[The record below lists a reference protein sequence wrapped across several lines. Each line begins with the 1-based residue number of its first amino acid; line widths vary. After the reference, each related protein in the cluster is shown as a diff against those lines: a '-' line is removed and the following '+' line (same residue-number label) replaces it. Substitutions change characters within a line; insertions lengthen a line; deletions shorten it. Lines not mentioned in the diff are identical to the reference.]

1 LSEAKSAGIPAADA
15 VRTLLGHVR
24 TAAAAN
30 RRPDLEAGVAA
41 ALQRLD
47 RPDTVVLVAGEF
59 KQGKSSLINA
69 LIGIAACPVDDDLAT
84 AAVTVVRHGPKVEIT
99 VRRRIGRDLVVDT
112 IAPDQLAD
120 FVTERGNPGNSRGV
134 EVIEIRLPNSLL
146 ERGWA
151 FIDTPGIGGLNAAQA
166 AAALA
171 FLPHAHAL
179 LFVTDASAELTNVE
193 LDFLVR
199 ARETGPT
206 ALLALSKTDLYPAW
220 RQIQATNERHL
231 AGRALQVR
239 GFPIS
244 STLRVA
250 ALARANQELNAE
262 SGIPPLL
269 AGLQDDVLEE
279 VRSGAVARATHDG
292 RRVIRQLRMPLERES
307 AALRDPARAT
317 ALEAELASAR
327 ERLAILRG
335 PGARWGQRLNDGFSE
350 LAAAVDYRFR
360 SAMRGTLRETEEAI
374 DKVDPADGWEQM
386 SSGLQAQVA
395 SAVGEISGQLVEGSG
410 AIREELATLIRDD
423 ALGSGRDPLPG
434 LDVGDLW
441 SGKEVARSA
450 VQAGVGMG
458 FGALRGAQSGV
469 LLLGMLGN
477 LFGLAL
483 IGPLLLGG
491 AALFAGK
498 SVLDERKRLLGQRR
512 QEARAAVRQYVDD
525 VQFEVG
531 TRMRDM
537 LRELQRDI
545 RDDTAARLEE
555 LQKTYSEAAT
565 RTDAALKR
573 DAAAQATRAAELE
586 QELKALADLDA
597 RLARVAAAAVEAPA
611 GSQAGPAA

>member
-1 LSEAKSAGIPAADA
+1 MSDAKPGRIPVAEAA
-15 VRTLLGHVR
+15 RTLLGHVR
-24 TAAAAN
+24 AAAVAN
-30 RRPDLEAGVAA
+30 KRPDLQAGVAA

-99 VRRRIGRDLVVDT
+99 VRRRVGRELVVDT

-134 EVIEIRLPNSLL
+134 EVIEIRVPNPLL
-146 ERGWA
+146 ELGWA

-171 FLPHAHAL
+171 FLPLAHAL
-179 LFVTDASAELTNVE
+179 LFVSDASAELTNVE

-199 ARETGPT
+199 ARDICPT
-206 ALLALSKTDLYPAW
+206 VLLALTKTDLYPAW

-231 AGRALQVR
+231 AGRALRAR
-239 GFPIS
+239 GFPVS
-244 STLRVA
+244 SMLRVA
-250 ALARANQELNAE
+250 AIARADEELNGE

-269 AGLQDDVLEE
+269 ARLQSDVLEE
-279 VRSGAVARATHDG
+279 VRSGAVARAIHDG
-292 RRVIRQLRMPLERES
+292 RRTIGQLRLPLERES
-307 AALRDPARAT
+307 AALRDPARAA

-327 ERLAILRG
+327 ERLAVLRG

-350 LAAAVDYRFR
+350 LAASVDYRFR
-360 SAMRGTLRETEEAI
+360 SAMRGTLRETEETI
-374 DKVDPADGWEQM
+374 DTVDPADGWEEM
-386 SSGLQAQVA
+386 AAALQVQVA
-395 SAVGEISGQLVEGSG
+395 TAVGEISGQLVEGSG
-410 AIREELATLIRDD
+410 AIRDELAALIRDD
-423 ALGSGRDPLPG
+423 ALGTGRDPLPG

-441 SGKEVARSA
+441 SGKAVSRSA

-483 IGPLLLGG
+483 IGPMLLGG
-491 AALFAGK
+491 AVLFAGK

-555 LQKTYSEAAT
+555 LQKTYSEAAA
-565 RTDAALKR
+565 RTDATLKQ
-573 DAAAQATRAAELE
+573 DAAAQSKRAAELNR
-586 QELKALADLDA
+586 ELGALADLDA
-597 RLARVAAAAVEAPA
+597 RLARVGAPAPAAAAAP
-611 GSQAGPAA
+611 GAAT